1 MVNMSRY
8 QRRQAS
14 LGDTLKDYLVPI
26 IGLLLIILILWSVL
40 WGNNDSESVEN
51 VSDSRTSTEIIF
63 LSPETEA
70 IVVYPNEAKD
80 TLNNW
85 ASIHEWESIIVKEW
99 SLELSPTESTTITLN
114 KIAELKYQAPN
125 SYAFYS
131 SDWWFDSSDK
141 LTIDMRYASIT
152 TWDNTIVSLTQNE
165 AVSTIYV
172 LAGTAKVTNLWGSN
186 TSLIK
191 WQKISISRQDAAK
204 WDIDLASEKAD
215 IDSYFK
221 SSDWF
226 IENEWYITLQQEDVT
241 TNLENNTWS
250 LIVWDSSGRYIQY
263 DNLSDE
269 ITLSASSIDV
279 TGTVIS
285 DSVSAFTIA
294 WKQAEISS
302 DRSFSVSWIPL
313 TSAVTDLV
321 VKVYDTNKNILEKKV
336 YSINTD
342 TVSPASSSST
352 TQEASTVQAAAWVTN
367 FDIDATDFGFTAPS
381 VTGKFST
388 TWSEITIRGI
398 TTAEWITG
406 VQVNGFELAS
416 FNGSTWRYH
425 AFTRFGTL
433 QNGSNQYKIDYFK
446 GSSLAY
452 TDYYTIVKQEATNIP
467 STPETPSVSD
477 DESTQEDS
485 ESGEEEILEEPATAL

>member
-1 MVNMSRY
+1 MSRY
-8 QRRQAS
+8 QRRQTS
-14 LGDTLKDYLVPI
+14 MSDTLKDYLVPI
-26 IGLLLIILILWSVL
+26 VGWLLIILILWSVL
-40 WGNNDSESVEN
+40 WGNNDTEVASNTSET
-51 VSDSRTSTEIIF
+51 RTPTEITF

-70 IVVYPNEAKD
+70 VVVYPNESKD
-80 TLNNW
+80 DLSSW
-85 ASIHEWESIIVKEW
+85 AAIYEWESVIVKEW
-99 SLELSPTESTTITLN
+99 SLELSPSENTTIKLN

-125 SYAFYS
+125 SFAFYS
-131 SDWWFDSSDK
+131 SDWWFESSDK
-141 LTIDMRYASIT
+141 LSIDMRYASIDSWNDT
-152 TWDNTIVSLTQNE
+152 VLSLTQNE

-204 WDIDLASEKAD
+204 GDADLASEKTD

-226 IENEWYITLQQEDVT
+226 IENEWYITLQQEDT
-241 TNLENNTWS
+241 TTAVENSSWS
-250 LIVWDSSGRYIQY
+250 VIVWDTSGRYIQY

-269 ITLSASSIDV
+269 ITVSTSSIDV

-285 DSVSAFTIA
+285 ESVWAFTIA
-294 WKQAEISS
+294 GKQAEIGS

-313 TSAVTDLV
+313 ASTINDLV

-336 YSINTD
+336 YSVNTN
-342 TVSPASSSST
+342 TVSSTSTSST
-352 TQEASTVQAAAWVTN
+352 TQDSSTVQAVAWATN

-398 TTAEWITG
+398 TTAEWITW
-406 VQVNGFELAS
+406 VQVNGFDLAS

-446 GSSLAY
+446 DDTLAY
-452 TDYYTIVKQEATNIP
+452 TDYYTIVKQEA
-467 STPETPSVSD
+467 STAPVVNTTSPTENTEEET
-477 DESTQEDS
+477 EDS
-485 ESGEEEILEEPATAL
+485 EEEILEEPETAL